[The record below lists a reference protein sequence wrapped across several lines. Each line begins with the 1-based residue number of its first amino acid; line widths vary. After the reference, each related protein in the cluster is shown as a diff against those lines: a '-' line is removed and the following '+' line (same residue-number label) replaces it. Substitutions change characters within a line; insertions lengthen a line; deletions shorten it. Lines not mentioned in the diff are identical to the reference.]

1 MVPAS
6 GLMKPSH
13 ISTVVVLP
21 APLGPSSASTSAR
34 CTSRSSPDTA
44 VVDPY
49 RLVTP
54 RRRTGMADERS
65 REEPTASERGGHG
78 DSA

>member
-6 GLMKPSH
+6 GRMKPSH

-21 APLGPSSASTSAR
+21 APLGPSSASTSAA
-34 CTSRSSPDTA
+34 CTSRSSSETA

-49 RLVTP
+49 RLLTP
-54 RRRTGMADERS
+54 RSRTGTGLGEPER
-65 REEPTASERGGHG
+65 HG

>member
-21 APLGPSSASTSAR
+21 APFGPSSASTSAR
-34 CTSRSSPDTA
+34 CTSRSRSETA

-49 RLVTP
+49 RLLTP
-54 RRRTGMADERS
+54 RRHTG
-65 REEPTASERGGHG
+65 TVERGGHG

>member
-21 APLGPSSASTSAR
+21 APLGPSSASTSAALHLEVE
-34 CTSRSSPDTA
+34 SVDGASSTRTA
-44 VVDPY
+44 W
-49 RLVTP
+49 
-54 RRRTGMADERS
+54 
-65 REEPTASERGGHG
+65 
-78 DSA
+78 

>member
-1 MVPAS
+1 MTPAS
-6 GLMKPSH
+6 GRMKPSH

-21 APLGPSSASTSAR
+21 APLGPSSASTSAC

-44 VVDPY
+44 VVEPY

-54 RRRTGMADERS
+54 RSSTETSDERLL
-65 REEPTASERGGHG
+65 EG
-78 DSA
+78 SAR

>member
-34 CTSRSSPDTA
+34 RTSRSSPETA

-49 RLVTP
+49 RLLTP
-54 RRRTGMADERS
+54 RSRTGSVGA
-65 REEPTASERGGHG
+65 GGHG